1 MKRAISSIP
10 CGSLTLETV
19 TMGTSNRDRVRA
31 YRMRQREQGK
41 IRLSVALD
49 AEAHAAL
56 VALRAQHPGQTIDRL
71 ISDLLTGKTP
81 LPGNAKP
88 LPRNRPQREKPL
100 PRNGRLLPG
109 NNLQP
114 LLGNDPADRAAL
126 AEIGRQWRLEGA
138 NLEEIAERFNAN
150 GWTPNRIP
158 KREGSRPR
166 SDSSPLW
173 TLKAISQLLTRD
185 HPPR

>member
-1 MKRAISSIP
+1 MLPQMKRAISSIP

-71 ISDLLTGKTP
+71 LSDLLTGKIP

-88 LPRNRPQREKPL
+88 LPRNKPQGGKSL
-100 PRNGRLLPG
+100 PCNSDPLPG
-109 NNLQP
+109 NGP
-114 LLGNDPADRAAL
+114 TDRAAL
-126 AEIGRQWRLEGA
+126 AKIAHQWRLEGA
-138 NLEEIAERFNAN
+138 SLEEIAERFNAN
-150 GWTPNRIP
+150 GWTPNRIA
-158 KREGSRPR
+158 KRPGSRPR
-166 SDSSPLW
+166 SDSPPLW
-173 TLKAISQLLTRD
+173 TLKAVSQLLTRD
-185 HPPR
+185 HPSR